1 VFSGPSFLSCNH
13 PFLFREGSFVSPL
26 LTVIYEKNYFFRG
39 ERGKRREV
47 FFREEMGVIAV
58 ITRIAFGSERV

>member
-1 VFSGPSFLSCNH
+1 MKRTIFF
-13 PFLFREGSFVSPL
+13 E
-26 LTVIYEKNYFFRG
+26 EKG
-39 ERGKRREV
+39 KKRREV